1 MPLTPETLTRHEL
14 NGLYTEVVDSPN
26 PDLVGI
32 AGRVVVETMGM
43 LHIDTGAAAP
53 SHGRDG
59 DAVADERARVRQVPK
74 EGTTFEFRLP
84 AETRTDARGT
94 DTPSNANTNTNT
106 ESTDDRRR
114 DVPTVASRRSRT
126 DEAAEAAKASGTTSE
141 LVSEPDQP
149 ATDADSLGRTAAR
162 DEAGEGVAYV
172 TVDGTRLLSRPALRT
187 ENAGESTWR

>member
-32 AGRVVVETMGM
+32 AGRVVVETMQT
-43 LHIDTGAAAP
+43 LHLDCGAAP
-53 SHGRDG
+53 PRRTRDG
-59 DAVADERARVRQVPK
+59 DAVEHDGARVRQVPK

-84 AETRTDARGT
+84 NDDA
-94 DTPSNANTNTNT
+94 
-106 ESTDDRRR
+106 DRQPTTGRDG
-114 DVPTVASRRSRT
+114 DVPTVTDSRSDARTRT
-126 DEAAEAAKASGTTSE
+126 DEAAEAAKASGTTPKP
-141 LVSEPDQP
+141 VSSPDQP
-149 ATDADSLGRTAAR
+149 ATDADSTDEAEAAR
-162 DEAGEGVAYV
+162 VEAGEDVAYV